1 MQDKTAGPIG
11 LGQYAVHLLS
21 LTSFHI
27 FGHKIVLI
35 LISSVAVSLYYLYH
49 VAPMQGGVFGVV
61 EVGGG
66 KYKGSVCANPDEAKQ
81 SAANIACMNHFHVS
95 VWMQYTGLPLEI

>member
-1 MQDKTAGPIG
+1 
-11 LGQYAVHLLS
+11 
-21 LTSFHI
+21 
-27 FGHKIVLI
+27 
-35 LISSVAVSLYYLYH
+35 
-49 VAPMQGGVFGVV
+49 MQGGVFGVV